1 MNQIHRFN
9 DNIEIIHNSTKE
21 KNGIPSDTDI
31 YADSTSEE
39 FLKTAELLGYSQSA
53 VTVQIRQ
60 LETELG
66 VRLFDRTGKKVI
78 LTPKG
83 KEFLI
88 HANKIID
95 EMHKAKDAMNDTAEL
110 KNPLHIG
117 TIESLCT
124 VKLQEIVQRF
134 RKEHPQVRIQI
145 TIGSPERLIQKM
157 EHNELDVIYI
167 LDTPRWNKNWVKVM
181 EKAEPVIFVS
191 APNYKLA
198 GKKNIE
204 VEEILNAPFYLTERN
219 ANYRQAL
226 EQELALHKQT
236 LSPVLECSDTAFI
249 KKMLKTGKGLSYL
262 PLFVVE
268 KDIEEGKIAK
278 LDVKDIDITMY
289 RQVFY
294 HANKYMTKEMEKFCG
309 VLQVVICWFDN
320 MLEIK
325 F

>member
-1 MNQIHRFN
+1 MEFRQIQTFMQ
-9 DNIEIIHNSTKE
+9 IAQV
-21 KNGIPSDTDI
+21 KNFS
-31 YADSTSEE
+31 
-39 FLKTAELLGYSQSA
+39 KTAELLGYSQSA

-198 GKKNIE
+198 GKKNIG

-236 LSPVLECSDTAFI
+236 LLPVLECSDTAFYQEDAKDRKRAFLSPI
-249 KKMLKTGKGLSYL
+249 ICCRKGY
-262 PLFVVE
+262 
-268 KDIEEGKIAK
+268 
-278 LDVKDIDITMY
+278 
-289 RQVFY
+289 
-294 HANKYMTKEMEKFCG
+294 
-309 VLQVVICWFDN
+309 
-320 MLEIK
+320 
-325 F
+325 

>member
-1 MNQIHRFN
+1 
-9 DNIEIIHNSTKE
+9 
-21 KNGIPSDTDI
+21 
-31 YADSTSEE
+31 
-39 FLKTAELLGYSQSA
+39 
-53 VTVQIRQ
+53 
-60 LETELG
+60 
-66 VRLFDRTGKKVI
+66 
-78 LTPKG
+78 
-83 KEFLI
+83 
-88 HANKIID
+88 
-95 EMHKAKDAMNDTAEL
+95 MHKAKDAMNDTAEL

-124 VKLQEIVQRF
+124 VKLPGNRTAVSGMNIHRLEF
-134 RKEHPQVRIQI
+134 RSRLVLQN
-145 TIGSPERLIQKM
+145 SLIQKM

-198 GKKNIE
+198 GKKDIKDRRNIKCT
-204 VEEILNAPFYLTERN
+204 ILSDRTKCKLQTGIRTGISTCD
-219 ANYRQAL
+219 
-226 EQELALHKQT
+226 KQT

-294 HANKYMTKEMEKFCG
+294 HANKYMTKEMEKFVEYC
-309 VLQVVICWFDN
+309 
-320 MLEIK
+320 K

>member
-1 MNQIHRFN
+1 MRNQY
-9 DNIEIIHNSTKE
+9 EKQEKVLWYAQII
-21 KNGIPSDTDI
+21 I
-31 YADSTSEE
+31 
-39 FLKTAELLGYSQSA
+39 F
-53 VTVQIRQ
+53 
-60 LETELG
+60 LG
-66 VRLFDRTGKKVI
+66 VLATWFNHMDMHTFYTINIILSVISKKVT
-78 LTPKG
+78 LTPSG
-83 KEFLI
+83 KEFWI

-95 EMHKAKDAMNDTAEL
+95 EMYKAKDAMNDTAEL

-198 GKKNIE
+198 GKKNIG

-289 RQVFY
+289 RPVFY
-294 HANKYMTKEMEKFCG
+294 HANKYMTKEMEKFVEYCR
-309 VLQVVICWFDN
+309 L
-320 MLEIK
+320 
-325 F
+325 

>member
-1 MNQIHRFN
+1 MEFRQIQTFMQISQVK
-9 DNIEIIHNSTKE
+9 NISK
-21 KNGIPSDTDI
+21 
-31 YADSTSEE
+31 A
-39 FLKTAELLGYSQSA
+39 AELLSYSQSA

-66 VRLFDRTGKKVI
+66 VRLFDKKKKKVTLI
-78 LTPKG
+78 PSG
-83 KEFLI
+83 KEFWI

-95 EMHKAKDAMNDTAEL
+95 EMYKAKDAMNDTAEL

-124 VKLQEIVQRF
+124 VKLPEIVEKF
-134 RKEHPQVRIQI
+134 RNKHPQVRIQI
-145 TIGSPERLIQKM
+145 TIDSPEKLIQMM

-167 LDTPRWNKNWVKVM
+167 LDTPRWDKNWVKVL
-181 EKAEPVIFVS
+181 EEAEPVIFVS
-191 APNYKLA
+191 APNYKFA
-198 GKKNIE
+198 GEKDIK
-204 VEEILNAPFYLTERN
+204 VEEILNAPLYLTERN

-226 EQELALHKQT
+226 EQELSLRKQT

-268 KDIEEGKIAK
+268 KDIKEGKIAK

-294 HANKYMTKEMEKFCG
+294 HANKYMTKEMEKFVEYC
-309 VLQVVICWFDN
+309 
-320 MLEIK
+320 K

>member
-1 MNQIHRFN
+1 MAALAA
-9 DNIEIIHNSTKE
+9 T
-21 KNGIPSDTDI
+21 GISNPGQALSAGDRDALFMKVFTGEVLT
-31 YADSTSEE
+31 AFSRTSVMM
-39 FLKTAELLGYSQSA
+39 S
-53 VTVQIRQ
+53 R
-60 LETELG
+60 
-66 VRLFDRTGKKVI
+66 
-78 LTPKG
+78 
-83 KEFLI
+83 
-88 HANKIID
+88 H
-95 EMHKAKDAMNDTAEL
+95 
-110 KNPLHIG
+110 
-117 TIESLCT
+117 
-124 VKLQEIVQRF
+124 
-134 RKEHPQVRIQI
+134 QVR
-145 TIGSPERLIQKM
+145 TISHGKSASFAIMGRTRAKYLAPGNSLDDQRKKM

-268 KDIEEGKIAK
+268 KDIDEGKIAK

-294 HANKYMTKEMEKFCG
+294 HANKYMTKEMEKFVEYCR
-309 VLQVVICWFDN
+309 L
-320 MLEIK
+320 
-325 F
+325 

>member
-1 MNQIHRFN
+1 MEFRQIQTFMQ
-9 DNIEIIHNSTKE
+9 IAQV
-21 KNGIPSDTDI
+21 KNFS
-31 YADSTSEE
+31 
-39 FLKTAELLGYSQSA
+39 KTAELLGYSQSA

-134 RKEHPQVRIQI
+134 REEHPQVRIQI

-181 EKAEPVIFVS
+181 EKSEPVIFVS
-191 APNYKLA
+191 APNYKLS

-278 LDVKDIDITMY
+278 LDGEIYRVLSDVKSRNI
-289 RQVFY
+289 
-294 HANKYMTKEMEKFCG
+294 G
-309 VLQVVICWFDN
+309 
-320 MLEIK
+320 
-325 F
+325 

>member
-1 MNQIHRFN
+1 MFRKFVIFRPLRSFYLQGEKMEFRQIQTFMQ
-9 DNIEIIHNSTKE
+9 IAQV
-21 KNGIPSDTDI
+21 KNFS
-31 YADSTSEE
+31 
-39 FLKTAELLGYSQSA
+39 KTAELLGYSQSA

-134 RKEHPQVRIQI
+134 REEHPQVRIQI

-181 EKAEPVIFVS
+181 EKSEPVIFVS
-191 APNYKLA
+191 APNYKLS

-294 HANKYMTKEMEKFCG
+294 HANKYMTKEMEKFIEYC
-309 VLQVVICWFDN
+309 Q
-320 MLEIK
+320 M
-325 F
+325 

>member
-1 MNQIHRFN
+1 MEFRQIQTFMQ
-9 DNIEIIHNSTKE
+9 IAQV
-21 KNGIPSDTDI
+21 KNFS
-31 YADSTSEE
+31 
-39 FLKTAELLGYSQSA
+39 KTAEVLGYSQSA

-134 RKEHPQVRIQI
+134 REEHPQVRIQI
-145 TIGSPERLIQKM
+145 TIGSPERLIQMM

-167 LDTPRWNKNWVKVM
+167 LDTPRWDKNWVKVM
-181 EKAEPVIFVS
+181 EKAERVIFVS
-191 APNYKLA
+191 AP
-198 GKKNIE
+198 

-294 HANKYMTKEMEKFCG
+294 HANKYMTKEMEKFVEYCK
-309 VLQVVICWFDN
+309 L
-320 MLEIK
+320 
-325 F
+325 